1 MDREI
6 KEIEQKV
13 DEIYQIAL
21 ANQKASQKNA
31 KDIKDNFAQI
41 NKNSYAL
48 GILKDYKKAAKGWF
62 IAFLI
67 ASGLLLL
74 VCIHHFIIG

>member
-1 MDREI
+1 MDKEI

-21 ANQKASQKNA
+21 DNQKAHKKNA

-41 NKNSYAL
+41 SKNSYAL
-48 GILKDYKKAAKGWF
+48 GILKDYKKAARSWF
-62 IAFLI
+62 IAFLV
-67 ASGLLLL
+67 ASGLLIL